1 MPFPFPM
8 HESESEVAQSR
19 LTLHVDCSLPGS
31 SIHGILQA
39 RVLEWVAISFSNEYM
54 LIPFIY
60 QKKANLLGD
69 GITLPVQ
76 VLMKHSLIQLLTTEV
91 YTALGER
98 HPTQAG
104 TLDSRGLLG
113 ETQTLTLL
121 SPLHLPLRE
130 D

>member
-1 MPFPFPM
+1 M

-91 YTALGER
+91 YTQRSLKMALM
-98 HPTQAG
+98 
-104 TLDSRGLLG
+104 
-113 ETQTLTLL
+113 
-121 SPLHLPLRE
+121 
-130 D
+130 